1 MSQRE
6 GERGRERGSY
16 REIMDDGQSNW
27 PGLLLRFELQ
37 WRKMMEKARLQG
49 EIPSL
54 VKHRVKWA
62 SEWASTATK
71 WHCSRVKWR
80 ARTEEEH
87 TGVSNEINDG
97 WLPFICFGVLCTL
110 ARCHTLMAYF
120 NRTEPSLMLLVTLV
134 LFSTMTSW
142 NISCEKGLQSLVQL
156 LFPTRLLGGWD

>member
-6 GERGRERGSY
+6 RERGRERGSY

-37 WRKMMEKARLQG
+37 WRKMMEKARLRG